1 MDLYDDIFNDQS
13 LQFSPLRLS
22 PSPEPFTSIVDVLQD
37 PLVEETENVGEETVG
52 LINNFAVS
60 EANPSMSAQ
69 SPDLIPLPD
78 TLTLV
83 QYPPEVE
90 QLLLCTPHGYMQENL
105 PNIQSDQPFLFD
117 QNMLDA
123 FQEPEQDQ
131 QFLYNPQGSLQGNT
145 NGQLDQQSLFNQNTM
160 NNFQEPND
168 SSMIGIGQQIEEE
181 SSGYAHPVMTQSIE
195 LPNHLQ
201 EQFSLPLSQSYPS
214 NLRYQNGLVDS
225 HSNIYDQQLPPL
237 FQADREDE
245 ALVPGMVTEVA
256 RTCPLQNQT
265 SVTSPQSQIPTSST
279 RTCPLQNQ
287 ISTRD
292 HQVQLPQIPSSST
305 RDHQVQLPQIPSSST
320 SRNQGN
326 VQELVNKP
334 SSGVKYP
341 TLKDYAHL
349 FPSTKAFAP
358 IELNVLWRQQENNP
372 SRFER
377 RHRNGQ
383 SRLFER
389 SVSGR
394 RQRNDPSGFEDVE
407 SSSAAQRRRT
417 MAIKCIQVQSQEF
430 KPTTTAYEQRGNELH
445 INNDCDKKQQVTS
458 TFNGEIKFEMKLD
471 RFIGY
476 KEDVMNKFEMK
487 LDRFT
492 NFEMKLDMFIK
503 FEMKLDTSSANNDK
517 GLKEDV
523 GYLSPS
529 TEARE
534 RTGESRERREKIAP
548 HRSKPE
554 ARERQE
560 SVVREKTRERQE
572 RVVSEREDKRE
583 L

>member
-123 FQEPEQDQ
+123 FQEPEVFAIQDQ

-168 SSMIGIGQQIEEE
+168 SSMQDHNSGCNPHVFLQGNANGQLDQQSLFNQNTMNPFQELNDSTMIGIGQQIEEE

-358 IELNVLWRQQENNP
+358 IEFNVLWRQQENNP

-417 MAIKCIQVQSQEF
+417 VSPKRNDDL
-430 KPTTTAYEQRGNELH
+430 TAVNLGDKRLQNKLYDPLYESLGL
-445 INNDCDKKQQVTS
+445 
-458 TFNGEIKFEMKLD
+458 KLD
-471 RFIGY
+471 PHLRVFFPPKKNGLQVGRGA
-476 KEDVMNKFEMK
+476 KENQ
-487 LDRFT
+487 R
-492 NFEMKLDMFIK
+492 
-503 FEMKLDTSSANNDK
+503 
-517 GLKEDV
+517 
-523 GYLSPS
+523 
-529 TEARE
+529 
-534 RTGESRERREKIAP
+534 
-548 HRSKPE
+548 
-554 ARERQE
+554 RQE
-560 SVVREKTRERQE
+560 PDERPPFTG
-572 RVVSEREDKRE
+572 KRDRR
-583 L
+583 LI

>member
-83 QYPPEVE
+83 QYPPEV
-90 QLLLCTPHGYMQENL
+90 
-105 PNIQSDQPFLFD
+105 
-117 QNMLDA
+117 
-123 FQEPEQDQ
+123 QDQ

-168 SSMIGIGQQIEEE
+168 SSMQDHNSGCNPHVFLQGNANGQLDQQSLFNQNTMNPFQELNDSTMIGIGQQIEEE

-305 RDHQVQLPQIPSSST
+305 RDHQVQLPQIP
-320 SRNQGN
+320 RNQGN

-407 SSSAAQRRRT
+407 SSSAAQRRL
-417 MAIKCIQVQSQEF
+417 VE
-430 KPTTTAYEQRGNELH
+430 EQ
-445 INNDCDKKQQVTS
+445 KKT
-458 TFNGEIKFEMKLD
+458 NGGKNRMRD
-471 RFIGY
+471 
-476 KEDVMNKFEMK
+476 
-487 LDRFT
+487 
-492 NFEMKLDMFIK
+492 
-503 FEMKLDTSSANNDK
+503 
-517 GLKEDV
+517 
-523 GYLSPS
+523 
-529 TEARE
+529 
-534 RTGESRERREKIAP
+534 
-548 HRSKPE
+548 HRSLAKE
-554 ARERQE
+554 IG
-560 SVVREKTRERQE
+560 
-572 RVVSEREDKRE
+572 D
-583 L
+583 

>member
-1 MDLYDDIFNDQS
+1 MDLCDDIFNDQS

-52 LINNFAVS
+52 LINNFAIS

-90 QLLLCTPHGYMQENL
+90 QLLLCSPHGYMQENL

-123 FQEPEQDQ
+123 FQEPEVFAIQQDQ

-160 NNFQEPND
+160 NHFQEPND
-168 SSMIGIGQQIEEE
+168 SSMQDHNSGCNPHGFLQGNANGQLDQQSLFNQNTMNPFQELNDSTMIGIGQQIEEE

-256 RTCPLQNQT
+256 
-265 SVTSPQSQIPTSST
+265 
-279 RTCPLQNQ
+279 
-287 ISTRD
+287 
-292 HQVQLPQIPSSST
+292 
-305 RDHQVQLPQIPSSST
+305 

-358 IELNVLWRQQENNP
+358 IEFNVLWRQQENNP

-407 SSSAAQRRRT
+407 SSSAAQRRL
-417 MAIKCIQVQSQEF
+417 VE
-430 KPTTTAYEQRGNELH
+430 EQKKT
-445 INNDCDKKQQVTS
+445 NDGKNRMRD
-458 TFNGEIKFEMKLD
+458 
-471 RFIGY
+471 
-476 KEDVMNKFEMK
+476 
-487 LDRFT
+487 
-492 NFEMKLDMFIK
+492 
-503 FEMKLDTSSANNDK
+503 
-517 GLKEDV
+517 
-523 GYLSPS
+523 
-529 TEARE
+529 
-534 RTGESRERREKIAP
+534 
-548 HRSKPE
+548 HRSLAKE
-554 ARERQE
+554 IG
-560 SVVREKTRERQE
+560 
-572 RVVSEREDKRE
+572 D
-583 L
+583 

>member
-1 MDLYDDIFNDQS
+1 MCVDLFYLSHLGKAGNMDLYDDIFNDQS

-83 QYPPEVE
+83 QYPPEV
-90 QLLLCTPHGYMQENL
+90 
-105 PNIQSDQPFLFD
+105 
-117 QNMLDA
+117 
-123 FQEPEQDQ
+123 QDQ

-168 SSMIGIGQQIEEE
+168 SSMQDHNSGCNPHVFLQGNANGQLDQQSLFNQNTMNPFQELNDSTMIGIGQQIEEE

-279 RTCPLQNQ
+279 
-287 ISTRD
+287 
-292 HQVQLPQIPSSST
+292 
-305 RDHQVQLPQIPSSST
+305 

-358 IELNVLWRQQENNP
+358 IE
-372 SRFER
+372 R

-407 SSSAAQRRRT
+407 SSSAAQRR
-417 MAIKCIQVQSQEF
+417 
-430 KPTTTAYEQRGNELH
+430 EQ
-445 INNDCDKKQQVTS
+445 KKT
-458 TFNGEIKFEMKLD
+458 NGGKNRMRD
-471 RFIGY
+471 
-476 KEDVMNKFEMK
+476 
-487 LDRFT
+487 
-492 NFEMKLDMFIK
+492 
-503 FEMKLDTSSANNDK
+503 
-517 GLKEDV
+517 
-523 GYLSPS
+523 
-529 TEARE
+529 
-534 RTGESRERREKIAP
+534 
-548 HRSKPE
+548 HRSLAKE
-554 ARERQE
+554 IG
-560 SVVREKTRERQE
+560 
-572 RVVSEREDKRE
+572 D
-583 L
+583 